1 VEIAQ
6 GMVRL
11 DVPTTVL
18 EQGPAI
24 LPTEEPELAGR
35 LAARLAAEG
44 VELGVGV
51 RVTGVRRVGDRKEV
65 TGVVDGQE
73 RTWTAHEVLLAAGR
87 TANVEGLGLEE
98 LGLGLGPR
106 GVAHDDGQRTGV
118 RSVWTAGDVA
128 GGFLFTH
135 AAGVQAARAVRNLAV
150 PGRDTGP
157 LSVPWCTFTDPEL
170 AHAGLTAAEARAEHG
185 PEDVEVWRHDLSDS
199 DRARAEDA
207 ADGGMV
213 LVTHKGRLVGAHV
226 LAPSAGEVIHELA
239 LAIHQKLKLTD
250 LASVVHVYPTIAL
263 GIQLVAAEAS
273 YERARKLSFLVRS

>member
-1 VEIAQ
+1 
-6 GMVRL
+6 
-11 DVPTTVL
+11 
-18 EQGPAI
+18 
-24 LPTEEPELAGR
+24 
-35 LAARLAAEG
+35 
-44 VELGVGV
+44 VGV

-73 RTWTAHEVLLAAGR
+73 RTWTAPRGPARRGR

-98 LGLGLGPR
+98 LGLELGPR

-118 RSVWTAGDVA
+118 RSVWAAGDVA

-135 AAGVQAARAVRNLAV
+135 AAGVEAARAVRNLAF

-157 LSVPWCTFTDPEL
+157 LAVPWCTFTDPEL

-213 LVTHKGRLVGAHV
+213 LVTHKGRLVGA
-226 LAPSAGEVIHELA
+226 P
-239 LAIHQKLKLTD
+239 
-250 LASVVHVYPTIAL
+250 
-263 GIQLVAAEAS
+263 
-273 YERARKLSFLVRS
+273 RARPVRGRGHPRARAGHPPEAQAHRPGVRGPRVPDDRARDPARGRRGELRAGAQALLPRALRDGGGSAC